1 MNVSK
6 FGSGILVSLILALPG
21 GSIMADEGE
30 VRRSLT
36 VTGTGKVSAA
46 PDVAEIT
53 IGVVSQAESARDALA
68 ANTEAMTAVQTL
80 LKDRGVAE
88 KDIQTVSISIQPR
101 YSQPPP
107 PRPGQAGVEF
117 VPRIVGYEVN
127 NAVRITARDIKKL
140 GSILDAVVQSGA
152 NRIDGIGFRI
162 DEPQKLEDLARK
174 AAVADAKRKAS
185 QLAGELGV
193 VVGLPIR
200 VSEAGSMPV
209 PQPMF
214 RGRAMAM
221 EAMAAPVP
229 VAAGEQDLVVQV
241 TVEFELLPAK

>member
-1 MNVSK
+1 MSATR
-6 FGSGILVSLILALPG
+6 GMSWALAGLILTGLG
-21 GSIMADEGE
+21 GRAMANDEPA
-30 VRRSLT
+30 RRSIT

-46 PDVAEIT
+46 PDVAEIS
-53 IGVVSQAESARDALA
+53 IGVVSQAERARDALA
-68 ANTEAMTAVQTL
+68 ANSEAMTAVQAL
-80 LKDRGVAE
+80 LKERGVAE

-101 YSQPPP
+101 YNQPPP
-107 PRPGQAGVEF
+107 PRPGQEMVEF

-127 NAVRITARDIKKL
+127 NAVRITARDIAKL
-140 GSILDAVVQSGA
+140 GAILDAVVQSGA
-152 NRIDGIGFRI
+152 NRIDGIAFRI
-162 DEPQKLEDLARK
+162 DEPEKLQDQARK

-185 QLAGELGV
+185 QLAGELGD

-200 VSEAGSMPV
+200 VSEGGALPP

-229 VAAGEQDLVVQV
+229 VAGGEQDLVVTV
-241 TVEFELLPAK
+241 TVEFELAPPK